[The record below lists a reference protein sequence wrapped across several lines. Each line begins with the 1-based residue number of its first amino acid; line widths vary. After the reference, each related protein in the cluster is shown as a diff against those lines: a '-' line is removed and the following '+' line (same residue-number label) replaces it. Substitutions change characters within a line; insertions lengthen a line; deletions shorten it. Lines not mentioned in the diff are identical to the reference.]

1 MKESRFN
8 RLGGA
13 FCLAIV
19 VALPF
24 FSKSDFV
31 LNLATLVMV
40 WAIFAVGFDLVF
52 GALGMV
58 SFGHATFL
66 GLGGYALAIL
76 TQRYGWP
83 YSAGLAAAVAL
94 GALGAWLM
102 SFFAL
107 RVSGIF
113 FALVTL
119 ALSQLLF
126 ILADSKLR
134 SLTGGADGI
143 PGVARPDAF
152 GIDFFSSLNFYVFV
166 AVIFGLVMG
175 GVALLRASPFGRVI
189 NGIRQNEIR
198 CEQLGYDVQRLRQ
211 LTFVVSGAVGGL
223 AGALL
228 ASLLMF
234 VNPQMLHWTTSGDV
248 IIMTLLGGAGT
259 LWGPVVGVLVFE
271 VLKEWMSSK
280 TEYWYG
286 ILGLVFIIATIYFP
300 RGIVGELQRL
310 RRKRPAREAAPS
322 EPGLVGPSASPST
335 TPSMTCPAPDKKHTP

>member
-1 MKESRFN
+1 MNDSRFN
-8 RLGGA
+8 SIAGA
-13 FCLAIV
+13 ACLAAV
-19 VALPF
+19 VAVPIL
-24 FSKSDFV
+24 SSSDFV
-31 LNLATLVMV
+31 LNIATLVMV
-40 WAIFAVGFDLVF
+40 WAIFAVAFDLVF

-58 SFGHATFL
+58 SFGHASFL

-76 TQRYGWP
+76 TQRYGLP
-83 YSAGLAAAVAL
+83 YSAGVAGAIAI

-134 SLTGGADGI
+134 TLTGGADGI
-143 PGVARPDAF
+143 PGVGRPEAF
-152 GIDFFSSLNFYVFV
+152 GIDFFSSLHFYYFV
-166 AVIFGLVMG
+166 ALIFALVML
-175 GVALLRASPFGRVI
+175 GVALLRSSPLGRVI
-189 NGIRQNEIR
+189 RGVQQNEIR
-198 CEQLGYDVQRLRQ
+198 CEQLGLDVHRLRQ
-211 LTFVVSGAVGGL
+211 LTFVVSGGLGGL

-228 ASLLMF
+228 ASLMLY

-259 LWGPVVGVLVFE
+259 LWGPVAGVLVFE
-271 VLKEWMSSK
+271 VLKEWMSGK

-286 ILGLVFIIATIYFP
+286 ILGLIFIVATIYFP
-300 RGIVGELQRL
+300 KGIVGELQRVAGERAN
-310 RRKRPAREAAPS
+310 RRGTSSRQSPKAPS
-322 EPGLVGPSASPST
+322 A
-335 TPSMTCPAPDKKHTP
+335 PAQERKA

>member
-1 MKESRFN
+1 MHSSRFN
-8 RLGGA
+8 AIGGGV
-13 FCLAIV
+13 CLALI
-19 VALPF
+19 LLIPF
-24 FSKSDFV
+24 ISRSEFI

-58 SFGHATFL
+58 SFGHASFL

-76 TQRYGWP
+76 MQRYGLP
-83 YSAGLAAAVAL
+83 FSVGIAGAIAV

-107 RVSGIF
+107 RVAGIF

-134 SLTGGADGI
+134 AWTGGADGI
-143 PGVARPDAF
+143 PGVGRPEAF
-152 GIDFFSSLNFYVFV
+152 GVDFFSPLNFYIFV
-166 AVIFGLVMG
+166 AVIFGLVIAAM
-175 GVALLRASPFGRVI
+175 ALLRASPFGRVI
-189 NGIRQNEIR
+189 NGIQQNEVR
-198 CEQLGYDVQRLRQ
+198 CEQLGYDVHKLRQ
-211 LTFVVSGAVGGL
+211 VTFVVSGAVGSL

-286 ILGLVFIIATIYFP
+286 ILGVIFILATIYFP
-300 RGIVGELQRL
+300 RGIVGELQRRL
-310 RRKRPAREAAPS
+310 RDRLPRSPA
-322 EPGLVGPSASPST
+322 LQQASPADST
-335 TPSMTCPAPDKKHTP
+335 PDRQGGSA

>member
-1 MKESRFN
+1 MNVHRFN
-8 RLGGA
+8 WMAGGL
-13 FCLAIV
+13 CLAV
-19 VALPF
+19 LVAIPF
-24 FSKSDFV
+24 ASTSDFV
-31 LNLATLVMV
+31 LNLATLVLV

-58 SFGHATFL
+58 SFGHASFL
-66 GLGGYALAIL
+66 GLGGYTLAIL
-76 TQRYGWP
+76 MQRFELP
-83 YSAGLAAAVAL
+83 FSVGLAGAAVA
-94 GALGAWLM
+94 GAVGAWLM

-119 ALSQLLF
+119 AISQLLF

-134 SLTGGADGI
+134 ALTGGADGL
-143 PGVARPDAF
+143 PGVGRPDAF

-166 AVIFGLVMG
+166 AVVFVLVM
-175 GVALLRASPFGRVI
+175 VAMALLRASAFGRVI
-189 NGIRQNEIR
+189 NGIQQNEIR
-198 CEQLGYDVQRLRQ
+198 CEQLGYDVHRLRQ
-211 LTFVVSGAVGGL
+211 ITFVVSGAVGGV

-228 ASLLMF
+228 ASLLLY

-280 TEYWYG
+280 TPYWYG
-286 ILGLVFIIATIYFP
+286 ILGLVFILCTIYLP

-310 RRKRPAREAAPS
+310 VTRERRGGSEEGAKPASRVAARES
-322 EPGLVGPSASPST
+322 SG
-335 TPSMTCPAPDKKHTP
+335 

>member
-1 MKESRFN
+1 MNASRFN
-8 RLGGA
+8 RMGGA
-13 FCLAIV
+13 LCLAVV
-19 VALPF
+19 VAIPL
-24 FSKSDFV
+24 FSTSDFV
-31 LNLATLVMV
+31 LNLATLVMI

-58 SFGHATFL
+58 SFGHASFL

-76 TQRYGWP
+76 TQRYGLP
-83 YSAGLAAAVAL
+83 YSAGLAGAVVI
-94 GALGAWLM
+94 GAVSAWLM

-119 ALSQLLF
+119 ALSQLLY

-134 SLTGGADGI
+134 GLTGGADGI
-143 PGVARPDAF
+143 PGVGRPDAF
-152 GIDFFSSLNFYVFV
+152 GVDFFSSVPFYVFV
-166 AVIFGLVMG
+166 AVIFALVMG

-189 NGIRQNEIR
+189 NGIQQNEIR
-198 CEQLGYDVQRLRQ
+198 CEQLGYDVHRLRQ
-211 LTFVVSGAVGGL
+211 LAFVVSGAVGGL

-228 ASLLMF
+228 ASLLLF

-271 VLKEWMSSK
+271 VLKEWLSSR
-280 TEYWYG
+280 TQYWYG
-286 ILGLVFIIATIYFP
+286 ILGVVFIVATIYFP

-310 RRKRPAREAAPS
+310 ARQRSPQRGSSIGHA
-322 EPGLVGPSASPST
+322 SAKSDAS
-335 TPSMTCPAPDKKHTP
+335 ARGDDA

>member
-1 MKESRFN
+1 MTVHRFN
-8 RLGGA
+8 WVVGSL
-13 FCLAIV
+13 CLAIL
-19 VALPF
+19 AAIPF
-24 FSKSDFV
+24 VTTSDFV
-31 LNLATLVMV
+31 LNLATLVLV

-58 SFGHATFL
+58 SFGHASFL

-76 TQRYGWP
+76 MQRYELPFSVGL
-83 YSAGLAAAVAL
+83 AGAAAV

-113 FALVTL
+113 FALFTL
-119 ALSQLLF
+119 AISQLLY

-134 SLTGGADGI
+134 ALTGGADGI
-143 PGVARPDAF
+143 PGVGRPDAF

-166 AVIFGLVMG
+166 AVIFMLVMIAM
-175 GVALLRASPFGRVI
+175 ALLRASPFGRVI
-189 NGIRQNEIR
+189 SGIQQNEIR
-198 CEQLGYDVQRLRQ
+198 CEQLGYDVHQLRQ
-211 LTFVVSGAVGGL
+211 MAFVLSGAVGGV

-228 ASLLMF
+228 ASLLLY

-259 LWGPVVGVLVFE
+259 LWGPVIGVVVFE

-280 TEYWYG
+280 TPYWYG
-286 ILGLVFIIATIYFP
+286 ILGLVFIVATIYLP
-300 RGIVGELQRL
+300 RGIVGELQRIAL
-310 RRKRPAREAAPS
+310 RERAGSAARDRHARAHAKASSRAATEES
-322 EPGLVGPSASPST
+322 GS
-335 TPSMTCPAPDKKHTP
+335 